1 MPKPAFI
8 WEAGND
14 DLILTGH
21 GGLGVVGPLLNTLP
35 LGERLNASRV
45 PGAEHPD
52 ISHRDVAVAYL
63 GLLAQGQNDF
73 DAIEAVRDDPFF
85 ALSLGLAH
93 VPSSPT
99 LRQRLDQA
107 SAAED
112 QTQWNATIQASVDQL
127 LRHHIHCDPIRIGT
141 QEFVPLDIDV
151 SPFDNSKTH
160 KEGVSRTYKGSDG
173 YAPIFAYLGHEG
185 TCAKASSTAKRAR
198 RSS

>member
-1 MPKPAFI
+1 M
-8 WEAGND
+8 GQ
-14 DLILTGH
+14 
-21 GGLGVVGPLLNTLP
+21 LLNTLP
-35 LGERLNASRV
+35 LGERLNASHV
-45 PGAEHPD
+45 PGAKHPD
-52 ISHRDVAVAYL
+52 ISHRDVVVAYL

-73 DAIEAVRDDPFF
+73 DAIEAFRDDPFF

-112 QTQWNATIQASVDQL
+112 QTQWNATIHASVDQL

-141 QEFVPLDIDV
+141 QEFVPVDIDV

-185 TCAKASSTAKRAR
+185 YALAADLREGKQHSQKGTPEFLTTCLKRAHAILPEASS
-198 RSS
+198 